1 MMESKSA
8 DLVKVKV
15 KLFVSVQIIGTQVF
29 ALAQDGSLFMFD
41 KDRKLIKAVNT
52 KIEIA
57 NACITDG
64 ELIYCGGADG

>member
-57 NACITDG
+57 YTCTTDG
-64 ELIYCGGADG
+64 ELIYCGGVDG